1 MKKANHP
8 SISRLLTVVF
18 TAVLMLSAC
27 SSSTTAGK
35 TSSSTTESQTTDV
48 QDKEKV
54 VSAVKDEDYE
64 LEETVILSRHNVRAP
79 LSTKGSDLYKLTPH
93 KWIDWSSDA
102 SELSSLGGNLETV
115 MGQYFRKYL
124 VEKNLME
131 ENEQPDDKET
141 RFYANS
147 MQRTVATAQY
157 FSSGFLPVA
166 NVDVEYHEDIGT
178 MDPVFNPQLTFVNEQ
193 FKKKALAEIGEMG
206 GKEGLQGI
214 GKNLSK
220 EYKLLAEV
228 LDLKDS
234 EKGKEEG
241 YTEFSTDD
249 LKILLKEKEEP
260 AMEGSLKLANTASD
274 ALILQYYE
282 EADAKK
288 AAFGNNLT
296 DKEWEDIAHIK
307 DVYGDVLFTAPSVAT
322 NVANP
327 LLKEIKNEL
336 ANDSRKFTF
345 LCGHDSNIASVLAA
359 LDFESYKL
367 PESIEKAT
375 PIGSKVVMEKWKDKN
390 DQEFISFKM
399 VYLSVDQLRKMQII
413 DLDNPPMIYDLSLK
427 GTKKNSD
434 GMYSYDDV
442 IDRFDQ
448 SIAAYDTLKEE

>member
-1 MKKANHP
+1 
-8 SISRLLTVVF
+8 
-18 TAVLMLSAC
+18 
-27 SSSTTAGK
+27 
-35 TSSSTTESQTTDV
+35 
-48 QDKEKV
+48 
-54 VSAVKDEDYE
+54 
-64 LEETVILSRHNVRAP
+64 
-79 LSTKGSDLYKLTPH
+79 
-93 KWIDWSSDA
+93 
-102 SELSSLGGNLETV
+102 
-115 MGQYFRKYL
+115 
-124 VEKNLME
+124 
-131 ENEQPDDKET
+131 
-141 RFYANS
+141 
-147 MQRTVATAQY
+147 
-157 FSSGFLPVA
+157 
-166 NVDVEYHEDIGT
+166 
-178 MDPVFNPQLTFVNEQ
+178 
-193 FKKKALAEIGEMG
+193 
-206 GKEGLQGI
+206 
-214 GKNLSK
+214 
-220 EYKLLAEV
+220 
-228 LDLKDS
+228 KDS

-375 PIGSKVVMEKWKDKN
+375 PIGSKVV
-390 DQEFISFKM
+390 
-399 VYLSVDQLRKMQII
+399 
-413 DLDNPPMIYDLSLK
+413 
-427 GTKKNSD
+427 
-434 GMYSYDDV
+434 
-442 IDRFDQ
+442 
-448 SIAAYDTLKEE
+448 

>member
-1 MKKANHP
+1 
-8 SISRLLTVVF
+8 
-18 TAVLMLSAC
+18 
-27 SSSTTAGK
+27 
-35 TSSSTTESQTTDV
+35 STTESQTTDV

-249 LKILLKEKEEP
+249 LKILLKE
-260 AMEGSLKLANTASD
+260 
-274 ALILQYYE
+274 
-282 EADAKK
+282 
-288 AAFGNNLT
+288 
-296 DKEWEDIAHIK
+296 
-307 DVYGDVLFTAPSVAT
+307 
-322 NVANP
+322 
-327 LLKEIKNEL
+327 
-336 ANDSRKFTF
+336 
-345 LCGHDSNIASVLAA
+345 
-359 LDFESYKL
+359 
-367 PESIEKAT
+367 
-375 PIGSKVVMEKWKDKN
+375 
-390 DQEFISFKM
+390 
-399 VYLSVDQLRKMQII
+399 
-413 DLDNPPMIYDLSLK
+413 
-427 GTKKNSD
+427 
-434 GMYSYDDV
+434 
-442 IDRFDQ
+442 
-448 SIAAYDTLKEE
+448 

>member
-1 MKKANHP
+1 
-8 SISRLLTVVF
+8 
-18 TAVLMLSAC
+18 
-27 SSSTTAGK
+27 
-35 TSSSTTESQTTDV
+35 
-48 QDKEKV
+48 
-54 VSAVKDEDYE
+54 
-64 LEETVILSRHNVRAP
+64 ILSRHKVRAP

-178 MDPVFNPQLTFVNEQ
+178 MDPVFNPPLTFVNEQ
-193 FKKKALAEIGEMG
+193 FKKKSLAEIGEMG

-307 DVYGDVLFTAPSVAT
+307 DVYGDDLFTAPSVAT

-336 ANDSRKFTF
+336 ANDSRKFNF
-345 LCGHDSNIASVLAA
+345 LCGHD
-359 LDFESYKL
+359 
-367 PESIEKAT
+367 
-375 PIGSKVVMEKWKDKN
+375 
-390 DQEFISFKM
+390 
-399 VYLSVDQLRKMQII
+399 
-413 DLDNPPMIYDLSLK
+413 
-427 GTKKNSD
+427 
-434 GMYSYDDV
+434 
-442 IDRFDQ
+442 
-448 SIAAYDTLKEE
+448 